1 LLSEEARN
9 SSEKDVLSDLFAGNH
24 PRGDVI
30 FAGTHCGSSHHQG
43 RPDLPSRQQ
52 GMLHVL
58 QHGSMRVLFDGGKT
72 VVLDRPGVV
81 LFGCPVPHD
90 IDTPERGAEVV
101 CANLDFPDA
110 GLGPAK
116 LGLPEYL
123 VLPFDEIPGL
133 EAITGQLFSESQGAQ
148 PGHRT
153 AINLLVDL
161 LLLMVLRHC
170 QAQNLVRPGILAAL
184 RDPRIARVVGELH
197 QKPGENWS
205 VERQAETAGMS
216 RASFAA
222 RFRELLGTSPGDFLQ
237 TIRLDMAFGLLREG
251 KRLQAVAGQVGYRST
266 TALARAIQQRH
277 NMTPRELHADSSAE
291 NSARQSAI

>member
-9 SSEKDVLSDLFAGNH
+9 LSEKDVLSDLFAGNH
-24 PRGDVI
+24 PRGDVF
-30 FAGTHCGSSHHQG
+30 FAGTHCGSTHHQG
-43 RPDLPSRQQ
+43 RDDLPSQSQ

-58 QHGSMRVLFDGGKT
+58 QKGTMRVLFDGREQII
-72 VVLDRPGVV
+72 LERPGIV
-81 LFGCPVPHD
+81 LFGSPLPHD
-90 IDTPERGAEVV
+90 IDTPEGGSEVV
-101 CANLDFPDA
+101 CANLDFPDT
-110 GLGPAK
+110 GLSPEK
-116 LGLPEYL
+116 LGLPDYL

-133 EAITGQLFSESQGAQ
+133 ETITGQLFLESHNIQ
-148 PGHRT
+148 PGQRT

-170 QAQNLVRPGILAAL
+170 QAKNLVRPGILAAM

-205 VERQAETAGMS
+205 VERQAEIAGMS

-222 RFRELLGTSPGDFLQ
+222 RFRYLLGTSPGDFLQ
-237 TIRLDMAFGLLREG
+237 CIRLDLAFGLLREG
-251 KRLQAVAGQVGYRST
+251 KRLQVVAGQVGYRST

-277 NMTPRELHADSSAE
+277 KVSPRELHADSSAE
-291 NSARQSAI
+291 NGAFQSAV

>member
-43 RPDLPSRQQ
+43 RVDLLSQQQ

-58 QHGSMRVLFDGGKT
+58 QSGTMRVLFDGREKAI
-72 VVLDRPGVV
+72 LDRPGVV

-90 IDTPERGAEVV
+90 IETPGGGAAMV
-101 CANLDFPDA
+101 CANLDFPDI
-110 GLGPAK
+110 GLSPAK

-123 VLPFDEIPGL
+123 LLPFDELPGL
-133 EAITGQLFSESQGAQ
+133 EAITNQLFSESQGAQ
-148 PGHRT
+148 PGQRM

-161 LLLMVLRHC
+161 LLLRVLRHC
-170 QAQNLVRPGILAAL
+170 QAQNLVRPGILAAM

-205 VERQAETAGMS
+205 VERQAEIAGMS

-222 RFRELLGTSPGDFLQ
+222 RFRDLLGTSPGDFLQ
-237 TIRLDMAFGLLREG
+237 TIRLDLAFGLLRDG

-277 NMTPRELHADSSAE
+277 KVSPRELHADSSAE
-291 NSARQSAI
+291 NSAFQSAV

>member
-1 LLSEEARN
+1 MSEEARN

-43 RPDLPSRQQ
+43 STDLPAQQQ

-58 QHGSMRVLFDGGKT
+58 QRGSMRVLFDGREQIL
-72 VVLDRPGVV
+72 LDRPGIV
-81 LFGCPVPHD
+81 LFGSPLPHD
-90 IDTPERGAEVV
+90 IDTPERGSEVV
-101 CANLDFPDA
+101 CANLDFPDT
-110 GLGPAK
+110 GLSPAK

-133 EAITGQLFSESQGAQ
+133 EAITGQLFSESQMTQ
-148 PGHRT
+148 PGQRT

-170 QAQNLVRPGILAAL
+170 QAQNLVRPGILAAM

-222 RFRELLGTSPGDFLQ
+222 RFRDLLGTSPGDFLQ
-237 TIRLDMAFGLLREG
+237 TIRLDLAFGLLREG
-251 KRLQAVAGQVGYRST
+251 KRLQAVASQVGYRST

-277 NMTPRELHADSSAE
+277 KVSPRELHADSSGE
-291 NSARQSAI
+291 NSLLQTVV

>member
-1 LLSEEARN
+1 MLSEEARN

-43 RPDLPSRQQ
+43 SPDLLAQQQ

-58 QHGSMRVLFDGGKT
+58 QKGKMRVLFDGREQ
-72 VVLDRPGVV
+72 VLLDRPGII
-81 LFGCPVPHD
+81 LFGSPLPHN
-90 IDTPERGAEVV
+90 IDTPERGSEVV
-101 CANLDFPDA
+101 CANLDFPDM

-116 LGLPEYL
+116 LGLPDFL
-123 VLPFDEIPGL
+123 VLSFDEIPGL
-133 EAITGQLFSESQGAQ
+133 EAITGQLFSESQMIQ
-148 PGHRT
+148 PGQRT

-184 RDPRIARVVGELH
+184 GDPRIARVVGELH
-197 QKPGENWS
+197 QKPGEHWS

-222 RFRELLGTSPGDFLQ
+222 RFRDLLGTSPGDFLQ
-237 TIRLDMAFGLLREG
+237 TIRLDLAFGLLRDG
-251 KRLQAVAGQVGYRST
+251 KRLQAVASQVGYRST

-277 NMTPRELHADSSAE
+277 KVSPRELHADSSGE
-291 NSARQSAI
+291 NSLLQSEV